1 MLSPSYDEDMEDN
14 KDIQKDTGWS
24 LQRYEMV
31 CAEIAAS
38 LLRCF
43 KPRECLCHNN
53 ISRLAYD
60 VSSSCRRQS
69 LLFDCDRN

>member
-1 MLSPSYDEDMEDN
+1 MTRIWRTTKIFRRIQGGHYSDMR
-14 KDIQKDTGWS
+14 WS
-24 LQRYEMV
+24 VRK
-31 CAEIAAS
+31 S